1 MVKKHKEFPSVHRR
15 IGERNVEL
23 KCYSTLKKGTFLLL
37 EYGRPKWTDLFKTWS
52 EIYSK

>member
-1 MVKKHKEFPSVHRR
+1 MVKKHKDFASVHRR
-15 IGERNVEL
+15 IGERNIIL
-23 KCYSTLKKGTFLLL
+23 FKTQKCNIFLLL